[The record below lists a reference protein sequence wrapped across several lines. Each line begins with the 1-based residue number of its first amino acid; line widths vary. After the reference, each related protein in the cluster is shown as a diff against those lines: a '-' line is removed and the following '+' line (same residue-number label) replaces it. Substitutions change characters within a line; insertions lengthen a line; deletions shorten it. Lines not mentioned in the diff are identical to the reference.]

1 MREARIMGPAKRGQA
16 LVEFALI
23 LPVIVLVV
31 MGFFDLGR
39 GVVFFNMLSDAAREG
54 ARVGIA
60 PGNTL
65 SQMCTQVVSQMPAP
79 GVGSSSGC
87 SSIADSVATDFGTLR
102 VTVHKGKP
110 GSTDPAQF
118 DSVTLSYSFQPIT
131 PLIGT
136 SPIILGGNPLKPIRS
151 SMYVEQ

>member
-1 MREARIMGPAKRGQA
+1 MGPAKRGQA

-23 LPVIVLVV
+23 LPVIALLV
-31 MGFFDLGR
+31 MGFVDLGR
-39 GVVFFNMLSDAAREG
+39 GVVFFNMLSNTAREG

-65 SQMCTQVVSQMPAP
+65 SQMCTQVISQMPAP

-87 SSIADSVATDFGTLR
+87 SSIADSTAKTFGTLTMTIHR
-102 VTVHKGKP
+102 GTA
-110 GSTDPAQF
+110 GSASDF
-118 DSVTLSYSFQPIT
+118 DSVTLSYGFTPVT
-131 PLIGT
+131 PLIIAVIGT
-136 SPIILGGNPLKPIRS
+136 ATKQLTATA